1 MANKK
6 IYIIMRQNNIQVVAI
21 DKLNRILEYN
31 TKMYE
36 IKNVSDGKI

>member
-21 DKLNRILEYN
+21 NKLNKILEYN

-36 IKNVSDGKI
+36 IKKI